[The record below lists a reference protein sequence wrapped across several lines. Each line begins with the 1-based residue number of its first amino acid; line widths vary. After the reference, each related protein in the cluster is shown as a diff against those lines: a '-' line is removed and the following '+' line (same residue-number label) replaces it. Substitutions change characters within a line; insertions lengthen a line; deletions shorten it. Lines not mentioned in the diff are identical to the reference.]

1 MVAHGR
7 HVPEDVAREGV
18 GGGGGGELVKAT
30 HGIRDIGT
38 THVDT
43 VSIAKCISLYIGT

>member
-7 HVPEDVAREGV
+7 HVLEDVAREGV
-18 GGGGGGELVKAT
+18 GGGGELVKAT

>member
-7 HVPEDVAREGV
+7 HVLEDVAREGV
-18 GGGGGGELVKAT
+18 GRRGELIKAT
-30 HGIRDIGT
+30 HSIRDIGT